1 LKIRW
6 LTEIMPVILIVLT
19 LVPIFIVFVPIIRLV
34 PKRTEEMLI
43 VATMSPT
50 QTEQGA
56 SLIIS
61 GRLHDENNQ
70 SISNSAVVI
79 SIEIN
84 KSRRGANHRFFFVPV
99 TRYTD
104 MSGLFEY
111 AFFLGPNP
119 PRGNFTVLAFIT
131 VDKPGYDTAHLTL
144 NFTYA
149 TPNLSTES
157 SVSKFAVTQG
167 QTGSVSLTIVAVFVA
182 LAVAAGYMYTRKR
195 RRQKVIDLVHEIEK
209 SHQYGLRR
217 AIIDIRPLNYDVM
230 Y

>member
-1 LKIRW
+1 LKLRW
-6 LTEIMPVILIVLT
+6 LTEIITIILIVLT
-19 LVPIFIVFVPIIRLV
+19 LVPIFIVFVPIIPLV
-34 PKRTEEMLI
+34 PKRTEKMII
-43 VATMSPT
+43 VATISPT
-50 QTEQGA
+50 QTEQGV

-61 GRLHDENNQ
+61 GRLHDEHNQ

-84 KSRRGANHRFFFVPV
+84 KSRGRANHRFFFVPV
-99 TRYTD
+99 IRYTD

-111 AFFLGPNP
+111 AFFLGPSS
-119 PRGNFTVLAFIT
+119 PRGNFTVLVFIT

-149 TPNLSTES
+149 TPNLSTQS

-182 LAVAAGYMYTRKR
+182 LAVAAGYIYTRKR
-195 RRQKVIDLVHEIEK
+195 RRQKVIDLLREIENAT
-209 SHQYGLRR
+209 R
-217 AIIDIRPLNYDVM
+217 
-230 Y
+230 